1 MPVAIH
7 KSVRAAA
14 ARARV
19 AAEAHAKA
27 AAARFKTWQSKVDAE
42 LQRAA
47 HRRGCDVGEAA
58 GAIGPRRRRREGR
71 VRQDGSKAERRW
83 RRERDGNGGGSGGG
97 NGGESGGGNGGG
109 SGGGYGDA
117 SSSSFFY
124 VVRQFIYVSI
134 QLSDFS
140 FDTVECGFNSG
151 DAFED
156 LARRLVEV

>member
-1 MPVAIH
+1 M
-7 KSVRAAA
+7 
-14 ARARV
+14 
-19 AAEAHAKA
+19 
-27 AAARFKTWQSKVDAE
+27 
-42 LQRAA
+42 
-47 HRRGCDVGEAA
+47 
-58 GAIGPRRRRREGR
+58 
-71 VRQDGSKAERRW
+71 RQDASEAERRW

-124 VVRQFIYVSI
+124 VVRQLIYVSI
-134 QLSDFS
+134 KLSDFF
-140 FDTVECGFNSG
+140 FDIVERGFNSD

>member
-1 MPVAIH
+1 M
-7 KSVRAAA
+7 
-14 ARARV
+14 
-19 AAEAHAKA
+19 
-27 AAARFKTWQSKVDAE
+27 
-42 LQRAA
+42 
-47 HRRGCDVGEAA
+47 
-58 GAIGPRRRRREGR
+58 
-71 VRQDGSKAERRW
+71 RQDASEAERRW